1 MQFVKIP
8 KKVILKYNGNELKYY
23 AAVAKRTRKNKL
35 EAFPSNATLMKD
47 TGIKS
52 VATLATIKKN
62 FSEHGWVDITYR
74 QNQSNLYSI
83 PRHNTK
89 FTSIPIS
96 AMALNKNAFKL
107 YCILLV
113 LAGKSKT
120 YKITQKKL
128 KKISGIKDG
137 RTFNYAMVEIL
148 NAGFGKAKK
157 HKDYKRIDKFKI
169 NICPTNVI
177 FETQN
182 QNTNVI
188 IETHSCNNRN
198 PLMEKLKP
206 TNVIFETKVD
216 YIEVDVYEVDYVK
229 YGGSEPQRN
238 SGSKVSP
245 GKPKKTK
252 PEKNKL
258 NKLKKEIFAA
268 EPDSEN
274 NKDLEKQGD
283 ISFEEAK
290 KIWENKPSDIDRKS
304 LRKKMNCSLS
314 AEEYKEFEKAKQKG
328 FNGNAEIVEKYVN
341 HELYMWDDKIE
352 NEGTLITRF
361 QKEAFLN
368 HPIFSRYSEL
378 NDTERQAELTFGK
391 KTC

>member
-8 KKVILKYNGNELKYY
+8 KKVILKYNGNELKFY
-23 AAVAKRTRKNKL
+23 AAIAKRTRKNKL
-35 EAFPSNATLMKD
+35 EAFPSNATILKD

-52 VATLATIKKN
+52 GSTIASIKN
-62 FSEHGWVDITYR
+62 KFSEHGWLNITYR
-74 QNQSNLYSI
+74 QNQSNLYSL

-96 AMALNKNAFKL
+96 AMTLNKNAFKL

-113 LAGKSKT
+113 LSGKSKT

-137 RTFNYAMVEIL
+137 RTFNYAIVEVL

-188 IETHSCNNRN
+188 FETHSCNNCN

-229 YGGSEPQRN
+229 YGGSQPQRN
-238 SGSKVSP
+238 SSLKVSP

-252 PEKNKL
+252 TEKNKL

-274 NKDLEKQGD
+274 NKD
-283 ISFEEAK
+283 SEEIDFDYVK
-290 KIWENKPSDIDRKS
+290 KVWDNPVPDIDRQH
-304 LRKKMNCSLS
+304 LRKKYNCSLS
-314 AEEYKEFEKAKQKG
+314 DEEYKEFEKAKQKN
-328 FNGNAEIVEKYVN
+328 FNGNGGIVEKYVN
-341 HELYMWDDKIE
+341 HELKLWKDKIK
-352 NEGTLITRF
+352 NERILVNRF
-361 QKEAFLN
+361 QKEAFTG
-368 HPIFSRYSEL
+368 HPIFQHYSEL
-378 NDTERQAELTFGK
+378 NKWQKESELCQERN
-391 KTC
+391 